1 MLCSLWCEKMLSR
14 FSRFGSVLTRCR
26 PSNFCGTRLLSQS
39 SPSGAAGSATVSDLQ
54 PSHAKESHGHSEVS
68 AFEKNRD
75 YHGFSQDPVLDEWN
89 MRMAFFFGISMAIVV
104 GGTFVHY
111 LPDHGMRQWAR
122 REAERLI
129 AQREAAGLPLM
140 EENYYDPS
148 KIVLPEGEMDAL

>member
-1 MLCSLWCEKMLSR
+1 MMSLV
-14 FSRFGSVLTRCR
+14 SRFGHSLIRVR
-26 PSNFCGTRLLSQS
+26 PNMLCGSRLISN
-39 SPSGAAGSATVSDLQ
+39 SPNSGATGSATVSDLQ
-54 PSHAKESHGHSEVS
+54 PSYAKESHGHSEVS
-68 AFEKNRD
+68 PFKKNPD
-75 YHGFSQDPVLDEWN
+75 YHGFSEDPFVDEWN

-129 AQREAAGLPLM
+129 TQREAAGLPLM

-148 KIVLPEGEMDAL
+148 KIVLPEADENIAP